1 MRPLFV
7 AALALF
13 LALAVPRDA
22 AALSCAQRTRA
33 QQLEGAKVVFV
44 GKVTKNIA
52 VGEARLATFRVS
64 RNFKGT
70 LPGAPLVVWYDPSK
84 WQWPFRVG
92 EEYLIFV
99 TPSSAATEEQERVSP
114 LWTFVCAGDILLTT
128 PAPDETRVTLAELQ
142 ALVGGQ
148 HDAGEQATAPEDAG
162 RLEAGPPEPTGVAT
176 LPPPQP
182 LPSPALPSRPR
193 APRSGCA
200 ASGRADAST
209 GPWGWAVA
217 ALTLA
222 WSRRPRRRATW
233 PCRFRQFAKPTDD

>member
-7 AALALF
+7 AALALV

-70 LPGAPLVVWYDPSK
+70 LPGASLVVWYDPSK

-99 TPSSAATEEQERVSP
+99 TASPAATEEKERISP

-128 PAPDETRVTLAELQ
+128 AEPVVDGRLYLDFHLAPGLYLPNGCMAMTPWVALGGTPRQARARNPSASTPPNLLCMRSWRTRV
-142 ALVGGQ
+142 
-148 HDAGEQATAPEDAG
+148 
-162 RLEAGPPEPTGVAT
+162 
-176 LPPPQP
+176 
-182 LPSPALPSRPR
+182 
-193 APRSGCA
+193 
-200 ASGRADAST
+200 
-209 GPWGWAVA
+209 
-217 ALTLA
+217 
-222 WSRRPRRRATW
+222 
-233 PCRFRQFAKPTDD
+233 K